1 MLNFVSS
8 LRSLTKLA
16 HTKAKS
22 TTKLGRDSESKR
34 LGVKLSDGQAAIS
47 GNIII
52 RQRGSKFMAGE
63 GVKMGKDDTIYAIKR
78 GKVKFTTR
86 KKMNYDGNRR
96 IAKVVNVV

>member
-1 MLNFVSS
+1 M
-8 LRSLTKLA
+8 A

-63 GVKMGKDDTIYAIKR
+63 GVKMGKDDTIYAVKR

-86 KKMNYDGNRR
+86 KKINYAGNRR
-96 IAKVVNVV
+96 VVKIVNDM

>member
-1 MLNFVSS
+1 M
-8 LRSLTKLA
+8 A

-34 LGVKLSDGQAAIS
+34 LGVKLSDGQIAIT

-52 RQRGSKFMAGE
+52 RQRGSKFMVGE
-63 GVKMGKDDTIYAIKR
+63 GVKMGKDDTIYAVKN

-86 KKMNYDGNRR
+86 KKINYDGNRR
-96 IAKVVNVV
+96 LVKIVNVV